1 MSANVSKH
9 LLSFAPVAVKCL
21 YLGQVWGRPP
31 AGLMKLMANYIEATS
46 FEVAFLVSVTP
57 PIGTA

>member
-21 YLGQVWGRPP
+21 YLDQVWGRPP
-31 AGLMKLMANYIEATS
+31 AGLMKLMADYSERRKY
-46 FEVAFLVSVTP
+46 F
-57 PIGTA
+57 